1 MKKGSRNRSRK
12 NMKRGGASTGEWGIA
27 VAGDTTHQVGANG
40 TSGMLQYNANPN
52 LVIGGGKRKKGKGGS
67 VFADLAVPAVLLY
80 TNHAMRKSKKSHS
93 NKRVT
98 RRR

>member
-1 MKKGSRNRSRK
+1 MKKDSRNRSRK
-12 NMKRGGASTGEWGIA
+12 NMKKGGDSGAWMNA
-27 VAGDTTHQVGANG
+27 VAGDTTHQVGSNG
-40 TSGMLQYNANPN
+40 TSGMLQYNTNPS
-52 LVIGGGKRKKGKGGS
+52 LVVGGKRRKGKGGS

-80 TNHAMRKSKKSHS
+80 TNQVMRRSKKSHS

>member
-12 NMKRGGASTGEWGIA
+12 NMKKGGDSGAWMSA
-27 VAGDTTHQVGANG
+27 VAGSTSTQVGTNG
-40 TSGMLQYNANPN
+40 ASGMLQYNTNPA
-52 LVIGGGKRKKGKGGS
+52 LVVGGKRRKGKGGS

-80 TNHAMRKSKKSHS
+80 ANNSMRRSNKSHS

>member
-1 MKKGSRNRSRK
+1 MRKGSRSRSRK
-12 NMKRGGASTGEWGIA
+12 NMKKGGTSTGEWGIA

-40 TSGMLQYNANPN
+40 VSGMLQYNTNPN
-52 LVIGGGKRKKGKGGS
+52 LVVGGKRRKGKGGS

-80 TNHAMRKSKKSHS
+80 ANQSMRRSKKYHT

>member
-1 MKKGSRNRSRK
+1 MRKGSRNRSRK
-12 NMKRGGASTGEWGIA
+12 NIKRGGTSTGDWGIA
-27 VAGDTTHQVGANG
+27 VAGSTTTQVGTNG
-40 TSGMLQYNANPN
+40 AGGILQYNTNPA
-52 LVIGGGKRKKGKGGS
+52 LVVGGKRRKGKGGS

-80 TNHAMRKSKKSHS
+80 ANHAMRRSNKSHS